1 MDNIKKLL
9 TRNNIILSTT
19 GFIVLVIVLNLIF
32 KPGMVDIASFPV
44 ARGAFVININTT
56 GEVIAKNSVT
66 ISAPSNVRSSLQIV
80 ALAPEGSRVKKGDM
94 LIMFDTSDIDT
105 RIEERDATYQQALE
119 DLEKLKAMQASKMA
133 TLNSTYEVTKNNYEL
148 SKIRLKRMEYEAD
161 TRKQMEELNFKNAEI
176 NLRKLEDNIKNEKI
190 INSVDM
196 QNAELKIERAKRDLD
211 EARRDRERLIV
222 RAPNDGLVVYQEDR
236 HSATREKIKV
246 GDTPHRRMALLEL
259 PDLSFMQVKTF
270 VNEIDIR
277 KIKRGQKTVIRL
289 DAVQNT
295 VFVGE
300 ITDIAYLARREQGTN
315 VKVFD
320 IYITIDGGE
329 NPLLK
334 PGMSASVE
342 IVLEKLEDKVYVPL
356 ESVFEKDGK
365 TFAYVLDSGWEEKEI
380 KIGKTNRD
388 YAVVEEGLSVGQRVS
403 LLDPTIELEQF
414 GSEIKEENQRKATNG
429 NGARSG
435 SQGNRDQMRGMNF
448 RRR

>member
-19 GFIVLVIVLNLIF
+19 GFIALVIVLNIIF

-44 ARGAFVININTT
+44 MRGTFVININTT
-56 GEVIAKNSVT
+56 GEVIAENSVT

-80 ALAPEGSRVKKGDM
+80 ALALEGSRVKKSDM

-119 DLEKLKAMQASKMA
+119 DIEKLKAMQASKMA
-133 TLNSTYEVTKNNYEL
+133 SLMSTYEVTKNNYEL
-148 SKIRLKRMEYEAD
+148 SKIRLKRMEYEAE
-161 TRKQMEELNFKNAEI
+161 TRQQMEELNFKNAEI
-176 NLRKLEDNIKNEKI
+176 NLKKLEDNIKNEKI

-211 EARRDRERLIV
+211 EEKRDRERLIV
-222 RAPNDGLVVYQEDR
+222 RAPNEGLVVYKEDR

-246 GDTPHRRMALLEL
+246 GDIPHRRMPLLEL
-259 PDLSFMQVKTF
+259 PDLSVMQIKTF

-277 KIKRGQKTVIRL
+277 KIKKGQKTVIRL
-289 DAVQNT
+289 DAVQNA

-356 ESVFEKDGK
+356 ESIFEKDGK

-388 YAVVEEGLSVGQRVS
+388 YAVVEEGLSVGQKVS

-414 GSEIKEENQRKATNG
+414 GSEIKEENQRKATNS
-429 NGARSG
+429 NGARL
-435 SQGNRDQMRGMNF
+435 GNQSNIDRQRGMMY